1 MIFTLTFGNKLNK
14 AIFAVLFKRN
24 KKMAHHKS
32 AIKRIRQTAK
42 RRISNR
48 YYAKTTRN
56 EIRDLRAETKPADAK
71 KALAKVFSS
80 IDKLAK
86 RGYIHQNKAANLKS
100 GLAAKVSG
108 LK

>member
-1 MIFTLTFGNKLNK
+1 
-14 AIFAVLFKRN
+14 
-24 KKMAHHKS
+24 MAHHKS

-48 YYAKTTRN
+48 YYAKTMRN
-56 EIRDLRAETKPADAK
+56 AIRDLRAETASADAK
-71 KALAKVFSS
+71 KALPAVLSA
-80 IDKLAK
+80 IDKMAK

-100 GLAAKVSG
+100 GLAGKIAK

>member
-1 MIFTLTFGNKLNK
+1 
-14 AIFAVLFKRN
+14 
-24 KKMAHHKS
+24 MAHHKS

-56 EIRDLRAETKPADAK
+56 EIRDLRAETAPAEAK
-71 KALAKVFSS
+71 KSIAKVFSS

-86 RGYIHQNKAANLKS
+86 RGYIHKNKAANLKS
-100 GLAAKVSG
+100 GLAAKVAG

>member
-1 MIFTLTFGNKLNK
+1 LEITARKLYLQSFLK
-14 AIFAVLFKRN
+14 EGS
-24 KKMAHHKS
+24 KMAHHKS
-32 AIKRIRQTAK
+32 AEKRIRQTAK
-42 RRISNR
+42 RRIENR

-56 EIRDLRAETKPADAK
+56 AIRDLRAETNIGDAK
-71 KALAKVFSS
+71 KALIEVVSS

-100 GLAAKVSG
+100 GLAGRVAK

>member
-1 MIFTLTFGNKLNK
+1 
-14 AIFAVLFKRN
+14 
-24 KKMAHHKS
+24 MAHHKS

-42 RRISNR
+42 RRILNR

-56 EIRDLRAETKPADAK
+56 AIRDLRAEVKQGDAK
-71 KALAKVFSS
+71 KALPKVLSA

-100 GLAAKVSG
+100 GLMLKVAK